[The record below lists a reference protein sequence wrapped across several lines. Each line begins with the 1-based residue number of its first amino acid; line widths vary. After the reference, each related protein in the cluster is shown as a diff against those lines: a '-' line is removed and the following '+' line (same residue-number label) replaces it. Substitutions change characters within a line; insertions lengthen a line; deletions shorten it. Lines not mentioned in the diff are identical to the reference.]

1 MEPFYHDFFYYF
13 KESKN
18 LLCKFNLSKNVIL
31 SSFLVIS
38 WLWDLIETRGF
49 PVDNPNDH
57 PDNST
62 SPHLQIQFPESFG
75 LKSLPVCQMVS
86 PYLLK
91 GGIVVWGTPGIT
103 EVLRLLPF
111 GNQGLHILM
120 NDPWSI
126 DSETAKQL
134 TAACCFTKFLL
145 STLSSSSGVTPGTMV
160 TCLRVA

>member
-1 MEPFYHDFFYYF
+1 MLIESVMSGLQRCLWNHFIMIFYYF

-103 EVLRLLPF
+103 EVLRLLPL

-134 TAACCFTKFLL
+134 TNKQLR
-145 STLSSSSGVTPGTMV
+145 SSI
-160 TCLRVA
+160 